1 MPGARFGAGRQTGR
15 DDAGMADTP
24 DAGRDVLLTL
34 LLGAVSIAAYLIYP
48 VLNHGPAKIVLR
60 TLLDRAIPLVPVMVI
75 PYLSL
80 TPLIILAAAVSAIAD
95 LRRVQA
101 LALAVT
107 LALLASYLVY
117 ALAQS
122 YVIRPSPPGRD
133 WLTAAVRHVYSL
145 DRPYNDFPSLHTSLA
160 TIVAVLWL
168 RIHPR
173 TGTAVAIWCAL
184 IVASTVLIHQHYLAD
199 VAGGLAVA
207 WLAVTASDRILG
219 RLHHNRPD
227 GPRSTDV
234 TERENGCS
242 LVARKAADMAG
253 NSIAV
258 AAVHAA
264 PVKSVLRMP
273 NTRPS

>member
-1 MPGARFGAGRQTGR
+1 MAGTRDAGRQ
-15 DDAGMADTP
+15 
-24 DAGRDVLLTL
+24 DVLLAL
-34 LLGAVSIAAYLIYP
+34 LLGAVGIAAYLIYP
-48 VLNHGPAKIVLR
+48 VLNHGPARIFLR
-60 TLLDRAIPLVPVMVI
+60 TPLDRSIPLVPVMVI

-80 TPLIILAAAVSAIAD
+80 IPLIIAAAVVFAIAD
-95 LRRVQA
+95 VRRVQA
-101 LALAVT
+101 LAVALT

-168 RIHPR
+168 RIHR
-173 TGTAVAIWCAL
+173 CTGVAAAIWCTL
-184 IVASTVLIHQHYLAD
+184 IVASTVLIRQHYLAD

-219 RLHHNRPD
+219 WLHHNRPD
-227 GPRSTDV
+227 TPPAERRCHRTREGPQ
-234 TERENGCS
+234 
-242 LVARKAADMAG
+242 A
-253 NSIAV
+253 
-258 AAVHAA
+258 
-264 PVKSVLRMP
+264 
-273 NTRPS
+273 

>member
-1 MPGARFGAGRQTGR
+1 MV
-15 DDAGMADTP
+15 DTP
-24 DAGRDVLLTL
+24 DAGRRDVLLAL
-34 LLGAVSIAAYLIYP
+34 LLGAVGIAAYLIYP
-48 VLNHGPAKIVLR
+48 VLNHGPAKIFLR
-60 TLLDRAIPLVPVMVI
+60 TSLDREIPLVPVMVI

-80 TPLIILAAAVSAIAD
+80 IPLIITAAVVFAIAD
-95 LRRVQA
+95 IRRVQA

-133 WLTAAVRHVYSL
+133 WLTAAVRRVYSL

-168 RIHPR
+168 RVHPR
-173 TGTAVAIWCAL
+173 TGAAVAIWCAL
-184 IVASTVLIHQHYLAD
+184 IITSTVLIHQHYLAD

-219 RLHHNRPD
+219 RLHHNRPEEL
-227 GPRSTDV
+227 RSADV
-234 TERENGCS
+234 TKRENGCS
-242 LVARKAADMAG
+242 LVARRAALW
-253 NSIAV
+253 V
-258 AAVHAA
+258 A
-264 PVKSVLRMP
+264 S
-273 NTRPS
+273 